1 MSDFA
6 SATVRERPAQGFDWI
21 DDAKRRVSDHS
32 QSSVVID
39 FAGVDRINTRELG
52 DLIRLHLRCK
62 RTERELIL
70 ENVAETVAS
79 VIYLTRLDRLIRI
92 DAGCPR

>member
-6 SATVRERPAQGFDWI
+6 SATVMERPVQGFDWI

-39 FAGVDRINTRELG
+39 LAGVDRINTRELG